1 VVVTDRVPSVELADD
16 PALAGDLAPIV
27 NRVYALSEG
36 DLWESDKRRTDEA
49 ELRERIAAGEIAVAA
64 NGSRPLGCVRVRE
77 VEPGV
82 AELGL
87 LAVDPDHQGAGVGR
101 ALVDFAE
108 RHARDGGATRM
119 RLELLVPRDGAH
131 PHKDRLDAWYSRRGY
146 RPIGTRPVE
155 TSAVPCEFVI
165 YERPL

>member
-1 VVVTDRVPSVELADD
+1 MTDRAPSVELADD
-16 PALAGDLAPIV
+16 PALARDLAALV
-27 NRVYALSEG
+27 NRVYTLSEG
-36 DLWESDKRRTDEA
+36 DLWNADKRRTDEA
-49 ELRERIAAGEIAVAA
+49 ELRERIAGGEIAVAY
-64 NGSRPLGCVRVRE
+64 GSRPLGCVRVRQ

-108 RHARDGGATRM
+108 RHARQLGATAM

-131 PHKDRLDAWYSRRGY
+131 PHKDRLDSWYSRRGY
-146 RPIGTRPVE
+146 RPIGRRAVE
-155 TSAVPCEFVI
+155 TSAVPCEFVV